1 LVCKEPDDLCVV
13 RDVTCDGVIE
23 IYEVRITV
31 IEGGL
36 VVVGSSTFL
45 AAVFEV
51 DCVQADG
58 ELCVGKGAGCV

>member
-1 LVCKEPDDLCVV
+1 M
-13 RDVTCDGVIE
+13 DVACDGVIE

-45 AAVFEV
+45 AAVYEV

-58 ELCVGKGAGCV
+58 ELCVGRGAGCV